1 MTRQAWWHGGD
12 SGVPPTREED
22 MLAGGTPESP
32 LDTGRLGELPEEPA
46 TRTAQVTPTAPS
58 LSRRGERIFQ
68 RALRQVRW
76 ALLAPCDWRMS
87 VYGPHPTLLALR
99 LLATRYDCSRIS
111 GLCLTSISRGRATMG
126 YSRVGSSLLCR
137 ASSPWTFSGYSDA
150 GSTCSPSFGVRATV
164 VTCSSISRGAW
175 LQATMRSGS

>member
-1 MTRQAWWHGGD
+1 
-12 SGVPPTREED
+12 V
-22 MLAGGTPESP
+22 
-32 LDTGRLGELPEEPA
+32 RLLQ
-46 TRTAQVTPTAPS
+46 RTALLEVGQDGADGGRS
-58 LSRRGERIFQ
+58 LCRIQ
-68 RALRQVRW
+68 WLH
-76 ALLAPCDWRMS
+76 LRMS

-150 GSTCSPSFGVRATV
+150 GSTCSPSFGVLATV